1 VARERAQPLAHGAS
15 FADPRRGVQRRG
27 ATDRAS
33 WHYLPGMSWH
43 LERGARVA
51 PDGTVT
57 FSVWAP
63 RAAALAVRLLGPDD
77 GTRAELPM
85 ARDAEGV
92 FTVRAGAGEASAGT
106 DYLYLVPEV
115 GARPDPV
122 SRLQAA
128 GVHGPSRVVDPAVF
142 HWSDAGWRGL
152 PLDDLIFYE
161 LHVGTFTPEGTFAG
175 VAGKLPYLRDLG
187 VTAIELMPVAAFPG
201 ARNWGYDGASLY
213 APHEAYGGP
222 EGLRR
227 LVDACHAHGLAL
239 FLDVVYNHLGPE
251 GNYLHDY
258 GPYFTDR
265 YKTPWGAALNFD
277 GPDSDEVRRFFVDNA
292 LTWLTEYHV
301 DGLRLDAI
309 HGIFDFGARPILAE
323 LADRF
328 HAEAERLGRRAWL
341 VAESDLNDPR
351 VIRPAQAGG
360 LGLDAQWSDD
370 FHHAQ
375 HALLTGNRRGYFADF
390 GRTAELAKAIGEGF
404 VYDGQRSTYR
414 RRRHGAPSTTEAGE
428 RFVAFNQ
435 NHDQIANAC
444 GGRRL
449 GELVG
454 PARQKVAAT
463 VLFST
468 PALPLLFQGE
478 EYAEAAPWD
487 YFTSH
492 SDPAL
497 AEAVRQGRH
506 QEYLHLLEEGA
517 EAAVW
522 ADPQAEETF
531 RRAKLRWASIDRAPH
546 AEMLA
551 FYKALIALRRRLAPL
566 RNGRKDLTRVAFDEA
581 RGWLT
586 IARGDP
592 SGGATFTAACW
603 GERGATVA
611 LPEGGPW
618 RLALTS
624 AAFEGPAV
632 AEANATLSLP
642 AASAVIYARPA

>member
-1 VARERAQPLAHGAS
+1 
-15 FADPRRGVQRRG
+15 
-27 ATDRAS
+27 
-33 WHYLPGMSWH
+33 MSWH
-43 LERGARVA
+43 LERGARIA
-51 PDGTVT
+51 SDGTVT

-63 RAAALAVRLLGPDD
+63 RAAALAVRLLGPDG
-77 GTRAELPM
+77 GTRVELPM
-85 ARDAEGV
+85 ARDAGGV
-92 FTVRAGAGEASAGT
+92 FTVRAGAGQASAGT
-106 DYLYLVPEV
+106 DYLYVVPGV

-122 SRLQAA
+122 SRLQPA
-128 GVHGPSRVVDPAVF
+128 GVHGPSRVVDPGAF
-142 HWSDAGWRGL
+142 RWTDGGWRGV
-152 PLDDLIFYE
+152 PLGDLVFYE

-201 ARNWGYDGASLY
+201 ARNWGYDGASLF

-222 EGLRR
+222 DELRR

-251 GNYLHDY
+251 GNYLHDF

-277 GPDSDEVRRFFVDNA
+277 GADSDEVRRFFVDNA
-292 LTWLTEYHV
+292 LHWLTEYHV

-323 LADRF
+323 LAGAF

-351 VIRPAQAGG
+351 VIRPAEAGG

-375 HALLTGNRRGYFADF
+375 HAVLTGNRRGYFADF
-390 GRTAELAKAIGEGF
+390 GRLADLAKAIGHGF
-404 VYDGQRSTYR
+404 VYDGRRSIFR
-414 RRRHGAPSTTEAGE
+414 RRRHGAPSTAEPGE

-454 PARQKVAAT
+454 HARQKVAAT
-463 VLFST
+463 VLLST

-478 EYAEAAPWD
+478 EYAESAPWD

-497 AEAVRQGRH
+497 AEAVRNGRH
-506 QEYLHLLEEGA
+506 EEYLHLLEEGTQ
-517 EAAVW
+517 AAVW

-531 RRAKLRWASIDRAPH
+531 RQAKLRWASLAEAPH
-546 AEMLA
+546 AERLA
-551 FYKALIALRRRLAPL
+551 FYKQLLSLRRRLAPL
-566 RNGRKDLTRVAFDEA
+566 RNGRQDLAHVAFDEA
-581 RGWLT
+581 GGWLT
-586 IARGDP
+586 IARDDP
-592 SGGATFTAACW
+592 SGEATFTAATL
-603 GERGATVA
+603 GERGAT
-611 LPEGGPW
+611 LPLPPGGAW
-618 RLALTS
+618 RLMLATGG
-624 AAFEGPAV
+624 FEAPLEPPGGAP
-632 AEANATLSLP
+632 LSLP
-642 AASAVIYARPA
+642 PGAAVIYARRS

>member
-1 VARERAQPLAHGAS
+1 MSWRLA
-15 FADPRRGVQRRG
+15 RG
-27 ATDRAS
+27 AQI
-33 WHYLPGMSWH
+33 G
-43 LERGARVA
+43 G
-51 PDGTVT
+51 DGLVT

-63 RAAALAVRLLGPDD
+63 RAESLAVRLLAPD
-77 GTRAELPM
+77 GAVRAELSM
-85 ARDAEGV
+85 ERDANAV
-92 FTVRAGAGEASAGT
+92 YSVRADAATAPAGG
-106 DYLYLVPEV
+106 DYVYLLPGV

-122 SRLQAA
+122 SRRQPF
-128 GVHGPSRVVDPAVF
+128 GVHGPSRIVAADGF
-142 HWSDAGWRGL
+142 SWSDGDWRGL
-152 PLDDLIFYE
+152 PLAELIFYE

-175 VAGKLPYLRDLG
+175 VVDKLPYLRDLG
-187 VTAIELMPVAAFPG
+187 VTALELMPVATFPG
-201 ARNWGYDGASLY
+201 GRNWGYDGASLF

-251 GNYLHDY
+251 GNYLHDF

-277 GPDSDEVRRFFVDNA
+277 SADSDEVRRFFVDNA

-309 HGIFDFGARPILAE
+309 HGIFDFGARHILSEISEA
-323 LADRF
+323 F
-328 HAEAERLGRRAWL
+328 HAEAVHLGRRAWL

-351 VIRPAQAGG
+351 VIRPAAAGG

-375 HALLTGNRRGYFADF
+375 HSLVTGNRRGYFVDF
-390 GRTAELAKAIGEGF
+390 GRAGDLAKAIGSGF
-404 VYDGQRSTYR
+404 VYDGQPSAFR
-414 RRRHGAPSTTEAGE
+414 RRRHGAPSTGEPGE

-444 GGRRL
+444 QGRRL
-449 GELVG
+449 GQLVG
-454 PARQKVAAT
+454 LERQKVAAM

-468 PALPLLFQGE
+468 PSLPLLFQGE
-478 EYAEAAPWD
+478 EYGEEAPFD

-492 SDPAL
+492 GDAAL

-506 QEYLHLLEEGA
+506 QEYLHLLEDGA

-531 RRAKLRWASIDRAPH
+531 ERAKLRWGSIGRSPH
-546 AEMLA
+546 AELLS
-551 FYKALIALRRRLAPL
+551 FYRALIALRRRLPPL
-566 RNGRKDLTRVAFDEA
+566 HNGRKDLTRVAADA
-581 RGWLT
+581 AGRWLT

-592 SGGATFTAACW
+592 GGAATFTAANF
-603 GERGATVA
+603 GEQTAQIL
-611 LPEGGPW
+611 LPEGGGW
-618 RLALTS
+618 KLALATN
-624 AAFEGPAV
+624 AAPASDLSV
-632 AEANATLSLP
+632 AVSLP
-642 AASAVIYARPA
+642 ENAGLILARAPRVLAP

>member
-1 VARERAQPLAHGAS
+1 
-15 FADPRRGVQRRG
+15 
-27 ATDRAS
+27 
-33 WHYLPGMSWH
+33 MSWH
-43 LERGARVA
+43 LERGARVGS
-51 PDGTVT
+51 DGTVT

-63 RAAALAVRLLGPDD
+63 RAEALAVRLLGPD
-77 GTRAELPM
+77 GAVRAELPM
-85 ARDAEGV
+85 ARDADGV
-92 FTVRAGAGEASAGT
+92 FTVRAGAGQASAGT
-106 DYLYLVPEV
+106 DYVYVLPGV

-122 SRLQAA
+122 SRLQPA
-128 GVHGPSRVVDPAVF
+128 GVHGPSRVVEPAGF
-142 HWSDAGWRGL
+142 RWTDGGWRGL
-152 PLDDLIFYE
+152 ALPDLIFYE

-175 VAGKLPYLRDLG
+175 VAGKLPYLRELG

-201 ARNWGYDGASLY
+201 ARNWGYDGASLF
-213 APHEAYGGP
+213 APHQAYGGP
-222 EGLRR
+222 DELRR
-227 LVDACHAHGLAL
+227 LVDACHGHGLAL

-251 GNYLHDY
+251 GNYLHDF

-292 LTWLTEYHV
+292 LHWLTEYHV

-323 LADRF
+323 LADAF
-328 HAEAERLGRRAWL
+328 HAEAARLGRRAWL

-351 VIRPAQAGG
+351 VIRGAEAGG

-390 GRTAELAKAIGEGF
+390 GRAADLAKAIGQGF
-404 VYDGQRSTYR
+404 VYDGRRSIFR
-414 RRRHGAPSTTEAGE
+414 RRRHGAPSTRDPGE

-454 PARQKVAAT
+454 HARQQVAAT
-463 VLFST
+463 VLLST

-478 EYAEAAPWD
+478 EYAEVAPWD

-497 AEAVRQGRH
+497 AEAVRKGRH
-506 QEYLHLLEEGA
+506 EEYLHLLEEGT
-517 EAAVW
+517 EAGVW

-531 RRAKLRWASIDRAPH
+531 QRAKLRWASVADAPH

-551 FYKALIALRRRLAPL
+551 FYRRLIALRRRLAPL
-566 RNGRKDLTRVAFDEA
+566 HNGRKDLTRVAFDEA
-581 RGWLT
+581 GGWLT

-592 SGGATFTAACW
+592 GGEATFTAATL
-603 GERGATVA
+603 GEHGATFA
-611 LPEGGPW
+611 LPTGGGWRVVLSTAAREAP
-618 RLALTS
+618 RLADGVLELAPG
-624 AAFEGPAV
+624 AAAI
-632 AEANATLSLP
+632 L
-642 AASAVIYARPA
+642 ARDAR